1 MRLRSIT
8 LFLSVSATMFFSG
21 CASTNVFGVGYEHS
35 ACESS
40 SQSGVCGAPKD
51 IYKYRDKIRKVQSD
65 YLKSGIAKKLFFGVA
80 SNGDILVKDKRDG
93 LWQRYKT
100 SKYRAV
106 IEERLYRRTEGY
118 TQGYTMN
125 QPVSGYTDKGSSIT
139 DSSDDLAIEYKNQK
153 ASMLQTN
160 TNVGNIIR
168 TSGEVRKV
176 WIAPVEDKK
185 GDLISAHEVYT
196 VVKKP
201 KWVVG
206 EETPKNT
213 KFSQA
218 QKPTPLNIN
227 VQKEPNKT
235 SKKEDTLIQNY
246 INQ

>member
-1 MRLRSIT
+1 MRLK
-8 LFLSVSATMFFSG
+8 FLSVCISSAILITG
-21 CASTNVFGVGYEHS
+21 CTSSNVFGVGYEHS

-65 YLKSGIAKKLFFGVA
+65 YLRSGIAQKLFFGIA
-80 SNGDILVKDKRDG
+80 PNGDILVKDKRNG

-106 IEERLYRRTEGY
+106 IEERLYRNEQGY
-118 TQGYTMN
+118 TQGYSMQ
-125 QPVSGYTDKGSSIT
+125 QPVNGYIDEGSAIT
-139 DSSDDLAIEYKNQK
+139 DPSDDLAIQYKRK
-153 ASMLQTN
+153 RASMLQTN

-168 TSGEVRKV
+168 TAGEIRKV

-206 EETPKNT
+206 EDTPKYT
-213 KFSQA
+213 KYSLA
-218 QKPTPLNIN
+218 KKPTPLNIN
-227 VQKEPNKT
+227 VQKASLKT
-235 SKKEDTLIQNY
+235 AKKEDALIRNY